1 MALALAGRLGEAASE
16 LRAVLELARAHDDVA
31 TEQIAESNLA
41 QVLALT
47 GDGEAVEHALNAV
60 RIAERIGGLSVS
72 NVYFALAL
80 AYEAAG
86 ELEAARSAAE
96 RCLQQFELL
105 PHRVCEGPFRG
116 VTAMIE
122 MFFDPAEA
130 AARARGALELQ
141 EQIGSS
147 AGVPTALIVLAMAT
161 MQLGGPEAAT
171 QARATIERALAV
183 GRECG
188 YKIAEP
194 FARQA
199 LGMVAMMDGDQ
210 ALAGAE
216 MSAARELF
224 ETMGAHG
231 RAARL
236 AELVPAS

>member
-1 MALALAGRLGEAASE
+1 
-16 LRAVLELARAHDDVA
+16 
-31 TEQIAESNLA
+31 
-41 QVLALT
+41 
-47 GDGEAVEHALNAV
+47 
-60 RIAERIGGLSVS
+60 
-72 NVYFALAL
+72 
-80 AYEAAG
+80 
-86 ELEAARSAAE
+86 
-96 RCLQQFELL
+96 
-105 PHRVCEGPFRG
+105 
-116 VTAMIE
+116 
-122 MFFDPAEA
+122 
-130 AARARGALELQ
+130 
-141 EQIGSS
+141 
-147 AGVPTALIVLAMAT
+147 